1 MNNLL
6 NVAYCIATISHD
18 DSILFNYL
26 LPILAVASIISTVV
40 CIKSKHREIQFLGV
54 IILLLTMGTFNLSSL
69 YAFLLLGQ

>member
-1 MNNLL
+1 MNSLL

-26 LPILAVASIISTVV
+26 LPVLAVASIIATIV

-54 IILLLTMGTFNLSSL
+54 MITFLTMVTFAGSIL
-69 YAFLLLGQ
+69 YTFLLLGQ